1 MSFMDVMSL
10 LGGVAFF
17 LFGMESMGNGL
28 KSLAGNKMEAIL
40 WKLSSTP
47 IKGFLLGIFVTAVIQ
62 SSGATTVMVISFVSA
77 GMMTLSQAVPI
88 VLGTNIGTTMTGW
101 ILTLSDAEG
110 SLIGQLLSTEMLI
123 SIFALMGALPMMFS
137 KKHSHKSVGMVLIG
151 LATILLSMSLISD
164 SVAPLKS
171 SDEFRRLLVV
181 FENPFLGMLAGIA
194 VAAIIQSCSAGVGIL
209 QALSTSGMAI
219 PYCVCL
225 PVILGIKIGA
235 SSPVLISMVG
245 GNRNSKRT
253 ALVYLFANILTAALV
268 FAIFYP
274 INAIAGFGFMKP
286 LDDASVA
293 GGANVASSFGLAVI
307 NSLISVIGMIVLFP
321 LHSLIEKLCML
332 VIKQEPSENEDMSE
346 IDNLDDTLL
355 NYAPAALEVSKKA
368 ALRMCTIAK
377 KNLFRSIKLLSEY
390 DASKYQKVQDKETL
404 CDKYEDKLGNYIV
417 KISKNSLDDK
427 QQAISSEL
435 LSVIGD
441 LERLSDHAA
450 NISESA
456 NEIYEKK
463 ITFSE
468 DAQKEISLL
477 IEATGEI
484 LILATTSFCE
494 RRRDLAVKVEPL
506 EEVIDEMTKLFKANH
521 IDRVSQNSCTIVTG
535 FVYNDLLTNFERV
548 ADHCS
553 NIAFAVMHSYDINAE
568 EHNYSANI
576 SISEQFKNDYNAYTE
591 KFLKPIIGSLE

>member
-1 MSFMDVMSL
+1 
-10 LGGVAFF
+10 
-17 LFGMESMGNGL
+17 
-28 KSLAGNKMEAIL
+28 
-40 WKLSSTP
+40 
-47 IKGFLLGIFVTAVIQ
+47 
-62 SSGATTVMVISFVSA
+62 
-77 GMMTLSQAVPI
+77 
-88 VLGTNIGTTMTGW
+88 
-101 ILTLSDAEG
+101 
-110 SLIGQLLSTEMLI
+110 
-123 SIFALMGALPMMFS
+123 
-137 KKHSHKSVGMVLIG
+137 
-151 LATILLSMSLISD
+151 
-164 SVAPLKS
+164 
-171 SDEFRRLLVV
+171 
-181 FENPFLGMLAGIA
+181 
-194 VAAIIQSCSAGVGIL
+194 
-209 QALSTSGMAI
+209 
-219 PYCVCL
+219 
-225 PVILGIKIGA
+225 
-235 SSPVLISMVG
+235 
-245 GNRNSKRT
+245 
-253 ALVYLFANILTAALV
+253 
-268 FAIFYP
+268 
-274 INAIAGFGFMKP
+274 
-286 LDDASVA
+286 
-293 GGANVASSFGLAVI
+293 
-307 NSLISVIGMIVLFP
+307 
-321 LHSLIEKLCML
+321 
-332 VIKQEPSENEDMSE
+332 
-346 IDNLDDTLL
+346 
-355 NYAPAALEVSKKA
+355 
-368 ALRMCTIAK
+368 MCTIAK

>member
-1 MSFMDVMSL
+1 MDFTHIVSL

-40 WKLSSTP
+40 WKLSSP
-47 IKGFLLGIFVTAVIQ
+47 AIKGFLLGILVTAAIQ

-101 ILTLSDAEG
+101 ILSLSG
-110 SLIGQLLSTEMLI
+110 SDSGFIGTLLSTATLI
-123 SIFALMGALPMMFS
+123 SIFAIIGAVMMNFS
-137 KKHSHKSVGMVLIG
+137 KKNTTRSIGLVLIG
-151 LATILLSMSLISD
+151 LGTILLSMSLISS
-164 SVAPLKS
+164 SVDPLKES
-171 SDEFRRLLVV
+171 EAFQNLLIL
-181 FENPFLGMLAGIA
+181 FKNPFLGMFAGIL

-209 QALSTSGMAI
+209 QALCTSVVI
-219 PYCVCL
+219 PYSVCL

-235 SSPVLISMVG
+235 SSPVLLAMIG
-245 GNRNSKRT
+245 GNKNSKRT
-253 ALVYLFANILTAALV
+253 ALVYLIANILTAILIFIVIYPVNAAIELEFMSKSSTVVGIAL
-268 FAIFYP
+268 
-274 INAIAGFGFMKP
+274 M
-286 LDDASVA
+286 
-293 GGANVASSFGLAVI
+293 
-307 NSLISVIGMIVLFP
+307 NSLISVAGMVILFP
-321 LHSLIEKLCML
+321 MHSLIEKLCYI
-332 VIKQEPSENEDMSE
+332 VIKQDPSENEDLSE
-346 IDNLDDTLL
+346 IEHLDDSLL

-368 ALRMCTIAK
+368 ALKMCDIAR
-377 KNLFRSIKLLSEY
+377 KNLFRSIRLLTEY
-390 DASKYQKVQDKETL
+390 DRSKYVKVQDKETL

-417 KISKNSLDDK
+417 KIGKNGLDDK

-441 LERLSDHAA
+441 FERLSDHAA

-456 NEIYEKK
+456 AEIFDKK
-463 ITFSE
+463 IVFSE
-468 DAQKEISLL
+468 EASKEIHLL

-484 LILATTSFCE
+484 LTLATSAFME
-494 RRRDLAVKVEPL
+494 RRRDLATKVEPL
-506 EEVIDEMTKLFKANH
+506 EEVIDEMTKLFKSNH
-521 IDRVSQNSCTIVTG
+521 IERVSQNNCTIVTG

-568 EHNYSANI
+568 EHMYTANVAG
-576 SISEQFKNDYNAYTE
+576 SNEFKNYYKQYFE
-591 KFLKPIIGSLE
+591 KYILPISKDDE